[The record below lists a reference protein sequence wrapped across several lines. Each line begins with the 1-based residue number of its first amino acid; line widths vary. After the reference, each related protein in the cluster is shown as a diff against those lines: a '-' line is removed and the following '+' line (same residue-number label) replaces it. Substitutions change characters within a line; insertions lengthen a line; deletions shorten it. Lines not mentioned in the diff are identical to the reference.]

1 MASENLMAKEDKDF
15 IFLIPA
21 ALDGDSI
28 NEATPDDLFHWFY
41 QNQPANFSNI
51 TRRLELILFLFC
63 SRFLSQFPGLDSPF
77 TYEVL

>member
-28 NEATPDDLFHWFY
+28 NEATPDDLFH
-41 QNQPANFSNI
+41 
-51 TRRLELILFLFC
+51 
-63 SRFLSQFPGLDSPF
+63 
-77 TYEVL
+77 